1 MRLLLEIG
9 PAQLETPA
17 QPTQTAATG
26 RTFTSPISNSRSH
39 QPPHSRARSSLQ
51 AAAAPTLLR
60 RPSGAARPA
69 SACRCS
75 RPPPLQ
81 AAALQAVLPPGRCSP
96 GRSRPLLSRP
106 SSSPASE
113 PLRAAAPGRRAP
125 GRPPS
130 CAACPAASPSSPASA
145 VPLRQDYRVQR
156 LTVPLFGI

>member
-17 QPTQTAATG
+17 QPAATG

-81 AAALQAVLPPGRCSP
+81 AAALQAVLPPGR
-96 GRSRPLLSRP
+96 SRPLLSRP

-113 PLRAAAPGRRAP
+113 PLRAAALGRRAP

-130 CAACPAASPSSPASA
+130 CAARPALPAPPA
-145 VPLRQDYRVQR
+145 PPLLSHCGRTTEYRD
-156 LTVPLFGI
+156 

>member
-17 QPTQTAATG
+17 QAAATG
-26 RTFTSPISNSRSH
+26 RTITSPIRNSRSH

-51 AAAAPTLLR
+51 AAAAAAPTLLR
-60 RPSGAARPA
+60 RPSGAASPA

-81 AAALQAVLPPGRCSP
+81 AAALQVVLPL
-96 GRSRPLLSRP
+96 GRSRRLLSRP

-113 PLRAAAPGRRAP
+113 PLRAAALQAVLPPAPPVRRCQP
-125 GRPPS
+125 LQLRLCCPT
-130 CAACPAASPSSPASA
+130 AAGLQSTETDCP
-145 VPLRQDYRVQR
+145 
-156 LTVPLFGI
+156 TVRWRMLHW

>member
-17 QPTQTAATG
+17 QAAATG
-26 RTFTSPISNSRSH
+26 RTITSPIRNSRSH
-39 QPPHSRARSSLQ
+39 QPPHSRAHSSLQ
-51 AAAAPTLLR
+51 AAAAAAPTLLR
-60 RPSGAARPA
+60 RPSDAARPA

-81 AAALQAVLPPGRCSP
+81 AAALQAVLQPRLRASVC
-96 GRSRPLLSRP
+96 RRSRP
-106 SSSPASE
+106 SSL
-113 PLRAAAPGRRAP
+113 LRRPSGAA
-125 GRPPS
+125 
-130 CAACPAASPSSPASA
+130 SPASA

>member
-1 MRLLLEIG
+1 VFR
-9 PAQLETPA
+9 AFNA
-17 QPTQTAATG
+17 SAARNWPSPIRNSRPG

-51 AAAAPTLLR
+51 AAAAPTLR

-96 GRSRPLLSRP
+96 GRCSR
-106 SSSPASE
+106 
-113 PLRAAAPGRRAP
+113 
-125 GRPPS
+125 GRPPAPPQS
-130 CAACPAASPSSPASA
+130 LCVPPLQAAALQAVLPPAPPVRRCQPLQPRLCCPTAAGLQSTETDCPT
-145 VPLRQDYRVQR
+145 VWY
-156 LTVPLFGI
+156 LT

>member
-1 MRLLLEIG
+1 MCLLLEIG

-17 QPTQTAATG
+17 QTTQTAATG
-26 RTFTSPISNSRSH
+26 RTITSPIRNSRSH

-51 AAAAPTLLR
+51 AAAAAAPTLLR

-96 GRSRPLLSRP
+96 GRPPAPPQSLCVPPLQAVLP
-106 SSSPASE
+106 PA
-113 PLRAAAPGRRAP
+113 PPVRRCQPRLCCPTAAGLQ
-125 GRPPS
+125 S
-130 CAACPAASPSSPASA
+130 TETDCP
-145 VPLRQDYRVQR
+145 
-156 LTVPLFGI
+156 TVRWRMLHW

>member
-17 QPTQTAATG
+17 QAAATG
-26 RTFTSPISNSRSH
+26 RTITSPIRNSRSH

-51 AAAAPTLLR
+51 AAAAAAPTLLR

-81 AAALQAVLPPGRCSP
+81 AAALQAVLPPGRCSR
-96 GRSRPLLSRP
+96 GRPPAPPQSLCVPPRSRP
-106 SSSPASE
+106 SSL
-113 PLRAAAPGRRAP
+113 LRRPSGAA
-125 GRPPS
+125 
-130 CAACPAASPSSPASA
+130 SPASA

-156 LTVPLFGI
+156 LTIPLFGI

>member
-17 QPTQTAATG
+17 QPAATG
-26 RTFTSPISNSRSH
+26 RTVTNPIRNSRSH
-39 QPPHSRARSSLQ
+39 QPPYSRARSSLQ
-51 AAAAPTLLR
+51 AAAAAAPTLLR
-60 RPSGAARPA
+60 RPSGAASPA
-69 SACRCS
+69 FACRCS

-96 GRSRPLLSRP
+96 GRSMPLLSRP

-130 CAACPAASPSSPASA
+130 CAARPALPAPPQLSHCG
-145 VPLRQDYRVQR
+145 RTTEYRD
-156 LTVPLFGI
+156 